1 MLTTTQHSFLRKFIL
16 IVVCAKAGLGI
27 AQPDLD
33 RCAWKQ
39 FLHANG
45 AVASEGCFVDGVPTG
60 IWKSYSDQGIVL
72 SDGVRLNNEP
82 HGTWKFFELGVLRE
96 TAEFDRGIRHGVQT
110 FWEEGSVRDSIFW
123 IRGEKQGLS
132 KSFRANGTLSLEMPF
147 KDNRREGKATVF
159 NGNEEPHGYKWYKND
174 QLVASET
181 FNRFDDLGRKTG
193 PWKVFH
199 SSGRVIESGFYVDD
213 KRHGVF
219 QFFDAKGYVVR
230 VVEYE
235 FGVEVQPK
243 ENRVLNVAIQEIFRD
258 DGTLAETVTYV
269 DGMKQGATRKFDA
282 EGKIVGGSWFEN
294 DDLVA
299 LGITERDGVK
309 QGFWQEFWP
318 DGSLRSE
325 GEYRDGEREGDWVFY
340 RPSGE
345 KEQEGEYLNGAVHGE
360 WVWWYPGGNIHRRE
374 EYTRGSPN
382 GEFVEL
388 DTTGRVLV
396 EGRYMDGMKDGFW
409 RIHIHDHLEEGQYL
423 LDQKDGEWKHI
434 YGDGQRQFQGS
445 FSFGQPVGKHRTWHP
460 NGVLESESYYESGAL
475 HKKWR
480 LYNDQGSILHEYIY
494 RYGKLRKVDGSK
506 VDKRRDGK
514 L

>member
-1 MLTTTQHSFLRKFIL
+1 M
-16 IVVCAKAGLGI
+16 
-27 AQPDLD
+27 
-33 RCAWKQ
+33 
-39 FLHANG
+39 
-45 AVASEGCFVDGVPTG
+45 
-60 IWKSYSDQGIVL
+60 
-72 SDGVRLNNEP
+72 
-82 HGTWKFFELGVLRE
+82 
-96 TAEFDRGIRHGVQT
+96 
-110 FWEEGSVRDSIFW
+110 
-123 IRGEKQGLS
+123 
-132 KSFRANGTLSLEMPF
+132 
-147 KDNRREGKATVF
+147 
-159 NGNEEPHGYKWYKND
+159 
-174 QLVASET
+174 
-181 FNRFDDLGRKTG
+181 
-193 PWKVFH
+193 
-199 SSGRVIESGFYVDD
+199 
-213 KRHGVF
+213 
-219 QFFDAKGYVVR
+219 
-230 VVEYE
+230 
-235 FGVEVQPK
+235 
-243 ENRVLNVAIQEIFRD
+243 
-258 DGTLAETVTYV
+258 
-269 DGMKQGATRKFDA
+269 
-282 EGKIVGGSWFEN
+282 
-294 DDLVA
+294 
-299 LGITERDGVK
+299 
-309 QGFWQEFWP
+309 
-318 DGSLRSE
+318 
-325 GEYRDGEREGDWVFY
+325 
-340 RPSGE
+340 
-345 KEQEGEYLNGAVHGE
+345 NGAVHGE